1 MPKGMLKRIEQRNAV
16 KAAAMPEV
24 KKLVKRFG
32 CAAVSACLGKLREH
46 EEGLSKLAAFKSE
59 VAKLERAL

>member
-1 MPKGMLKRIEQRNAV
+1 MPKGISKRIEQRRAV
-16 KAAAMPEV
+16 KAATMPEV

-32 CAAVSACLGKLREH
+32 RAAISACLAKLREH
-46 EEGLSKLAAFKSE
+46 ERGLSKLAALKGE